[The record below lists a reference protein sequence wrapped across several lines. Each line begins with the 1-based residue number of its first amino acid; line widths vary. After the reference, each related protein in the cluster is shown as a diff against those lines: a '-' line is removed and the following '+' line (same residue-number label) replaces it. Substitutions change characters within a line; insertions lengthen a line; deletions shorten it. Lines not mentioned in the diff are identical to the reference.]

1 MEKHITSDLNKLLI
15 GSNWYCEPLDMF
27 IQYVKYMYNLL
38 NAIINKED
46 TVETKYSAFEVNHI
60 NMFLTQKEIVNI
72 EIPNG
77 KNKLIFPPN
86 PTLAS
91 GLKKSLTEKSI
102 EKEFILVNNFSEL
115 DSVSIDASSK

>member
-1 MEKHITSDLNKLLI
+1 M
-15 GSNWYCEPLDMF
+15 
-27 IQYVKYMYNLL
+27 
-38 NAIINKED
+38 
-46 TVETKYSAFEVNHI
+46 
-60 NMFLTQKEIVNI
+60 
-72 EIPNG
+72 
-77 KNKLIFPPN
+77 FPPN